1 MIHRYYKAGQKLD
14 VSGLNQITVLVD
26 RSETELT
33 EIGLN
38 EWRAGLEG
46 PPHQHAAKDQIF
58 YIVSGEGVVSAG
70 PDHFPVSPGSLV
82 YIPAGILHK
91 TEVKSEIPLGYIL
104 FNVFSDF
111 DKEGHAS
118 FADHIKKVK
127 EVRRSQADTGQSDV
141 DGAEK
146 LIKTDKNPKFFKN
159 TLEGKVYDFGSNSTI
174 LLLDRT
180 ETNRCE
186 FVVVRWP
193 VGNKGPMVAHKEKE
207 QTFFVLSGTGKVTV
221 ANETGEVKQGDVI
234 FVPRNTPHIT
244 EAGDTELVYLCLNS
258 MITESGDASFE
269 EMYQRIAPG
278 RIERWKREDHSVG
291 E

>member
-58 YIVSGEGVVSAG
+58 YIVSGKGIVTAG
-70 PDHFPVSPGSLV
+70 SNQYPVMPGSLV

-91 TEVKSEIPLGYIL
+91 TEVKSKIPLGYIL

-127 EVRRSQADTGQSDV
+127 AVRKAQADTGQSEV
-141 DGAEK
+141 TGAEK
-146 LIKTDKNPKFFKN
+146 TISTTKKPKFFE
-159 TLEGKVYDFGSNSTI
+159 TPFQGKIYDFGSNSTI
-174 LLLDRT
+174 LLLDRN

-186 FVVVRWP
+186 FVVVSWP
-193 VGNKGPMVAHKEKE
+193 AGNKGALVAHQEKE
-207 QTFFVLSGTGKVTV
+207 QTFFVLSGEGKVTIG
-221 ANETGEVKQGDVI
+221 NETETIRKGDVI
-234 FVPRNTPHIT
+234 FVPRNTPHT
-244 EAGDTELVYLCLNS
+244 TAAGSEELVYLCLNS
-258 MITESGDASFE
+258 IITETKDSSFE
-269 EMYQRIAPG
+269 AMFQRIAPG
-278 RIERWKREDHSVG
+278 RIDRWKRGDQSIG